1 MICPRCKA
9 QLPAGSQSC
18 PHCKAKFITVSSAAN
33 ASANAS
39 APAAA
44 PAQAAATNTFRNSD
58 LSSGLALSGFF
69 RACYYAYRLLPLIL
83 SLTLAVFSVFLGI
96 ILMIVNEEGV
106 YLLISIFGPV
116 FAMIPFFV
124 FSIINSAT
132 IARTDAT
139 LEILKT
145 LKKL

>member
-18 PHCKAKFITVSSAAN
+18 PNCKAKFVTVSSAAN
-33 ASANAS
+33 KSAA
-39 APAAA
+39 APTAA
-44 PAQAAATNTFRNSD
+44 PAQAAATNTFRSYD
-58 LSSGLALSGFF
+58 ASSGLALSRFF
-69 RACYYAYRLLPLIL
+69 RACYYIYRFLPLIFTL
-83 SLTLAVFSVFLGI
+83 VSSVLAVFAGI
-96 ILMIVNEEGV
+96 VLTLITGEGIFI
-106 YLLISIFGPV
+106 LISIFGPV
-116 FAMIPFFV
+116 LAFLGFFI

-139 LEILKT
+139 IEILKT